1 MRPSVSTGC
10 GKPAV
15 DLLRR
20 ILDRLTELLRPGKMG
35 QAELKTIEILGPPL
49 GRHVRHYK
57 LSKNIEKQL
66 IW

>member
-1 MRPSVSTGC
+1 
-10 GKPAV
+10 
-15 DLLRR
+15 
-20 ILDRLTELLRPGKMG
+20 MG